1 MSFAEAAWASVPA
14 LSWQQVVVGDPLARV
29 VRSGESV
36 DAGDVGVNID
46 DMYQW
51 EWQPVDINRDGQANG
66 TDRRLIESSMRPGA
80 GVLDMVGV
88 QR

>member
-1 MSFAEAAWASVPA
+1 
-14 LSWQQVVVGDPLARV
+14 
-29 VRSGESV
+29 
-36 DAGDVGVNID
+36 
-46 DMYQW
+46 
-51 EWQPVDINRDGQANG
+51 VDINRDGQANG